1 MIAVLLVIF
10 ALLYTLAISVVL
22 LFLLGVIEARN
33 EARRL
38 DLYDRYKADWEPSA
52 EELRRMY

>member
-1 MIAVLLVIF
+1 MKALLVLF
-10 ALLYTLAISVVL
+10 ALLYTLAFCVVL

-38 DLYDRYKADWEPSA
+38 DLYDRYRATWEPSA
-52 EELRRMY
+52 EEIRRMY